1 MAKFKLSELPA
12 VTAVSSA
19 DALYIVHGTTSSQ
32 ITVANL
38 FANMKLANIP
48 TYANNSMAL
57 SAGLTTS
64 TVYKTSTGELR
75 IVV

>member
-1 MAKFKLSELPA
+1 MAKFKLTELPV
-12 VTAVSSA
+12 VTAVSTA

-38 FANMKLANIP
+38 FANIKLANIP
-48 TYANNSMAL
+48 TYANNSVAVN
-57 SAGLTTS
+57 AGLTSS